1 MQRFGLDKKKAMVT
15 TQSEKIK
22 GREEDMRENNAG
34 GFSFKLDKW
43 KRLERFLV
51 LGTEGGTYYVSEKK
65 LDKQNTKNLTNC
77 LSEDYKKTIDIIKEI
92 SHSGRTIKNDTAI
105 FALAVAASHPDID
118 VRRYA
123 LKALPSVCRIG
134 THLFH
139 FAEFVDSMRGW
150 GKAIRRAVGKW
161 YTDRSDENLAL
172 QLLKYKQR
180 DGWSHRDVLLLSH
193 VKPLTEMQNNLFKAA
208 AGKEKEWPEAIA
220 LCKGY
225 NELQK
230 EQSLKQSIEII
241 KEYKLPRELVKTE
254 LLNEK
259 ATWLAML
266 PTMPMTAL
274 IRNLGKMASL
284 DILQNLSPS
293 TKIVEEKLTDEEA
306 IKKSRVHPMAILN
319 AIKVYSS
326 GRNITGAARG
336 RIMNWTPCTRVSAAL
351 EKAFYH
357 SFKNVESTNKNIF
370 LALDVSGSM
379 TSPISGGIL
388 SCREASA
395 LMAMVT
401 ARVEPNYDVY
411 GFTMGRKN
419 EYCVYGGRGAF
430 SNRAISPI
438 QIRPN
443 MDFDTIIKTVSGLPF
458 SGTDCALPIMFAL
471 EKRMYVDV
479 FCVYTDSET
488 WAGTIQPSQALARY
502 RQQINPKAKM
512 VVVGMTAN
520 NISIADPEDAGMLD
534 VAGFD
539 PNTPAVISDF
549 IRD

>member
-15 TQSEKIK
+15 PQSEKIK

-105 FALAVAASHPDID
+105 FALAVAASHSDID

-123 LKALPSVCRIG
+123 LEALPSVCRIG

-208 AGKEKEWPEAIA
+208 AGKEKEWPETIA

-266 PTMPMTAL
+266 PNMPMTAL

-284 DILQNLSPS
+284 NILHNLSPG
-293 TKIVEEKLTDEEA
+293 TKIVEGKLTDEEA

-411 GFTMGRKN
+411 GFTAGRKN
-419 EYCVYGGRGAF
+419 EYYNYGGKGAF
-430 SNRAISPI
+430 SNSAISPI

-443 MDFDTIIKTVSGLPF
+443 MDFDTIIKTVSNLPF
-458 SGTDCALPIMFAL
+458 SGTDCSLPIMFAL
-471 EKRMYVDV
+471 GKRMYVDV